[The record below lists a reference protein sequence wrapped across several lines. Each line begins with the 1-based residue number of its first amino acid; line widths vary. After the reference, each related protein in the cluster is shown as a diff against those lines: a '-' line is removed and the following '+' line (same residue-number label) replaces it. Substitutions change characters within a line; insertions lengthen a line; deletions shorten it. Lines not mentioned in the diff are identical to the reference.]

1 MLVRK
6 LRLWSGILIA
16 IYVVPHVLNHA
27 LGLIS
32 LNVME
37 KVREAL
43 ALIWFDPPGA
53 LIIILAFAVHFS
65 LSLATLYNRSTLRMP
80 VWEATQ
86 IGLGLLIFPLLLAHV
101 IGTQGMAKI
110 IGFAPTY
117 LSLIH
122 I

>member
-27 LGLIS
+27 LGLVS

-53 LIIILAFAVHFS
+53 LIIILAFAFTKP
-65 LSLATLYNRSTLRMP
+65 LTC
-80 VWEATQ
+80 
-86 IGLGLLIFPLLLAHV
+86 IFAFTCAFTCAPDTGHQ
-101 IGTQGMAKI
+101 THI
-110 IGFAPTY
+110 IPHLTP
-117 LSLIH
+117 
-122 I
+122 